1 MLEQIND
8 LPPHVVGIRATGEVT
23 KEDMETVLLPKVKE
37 LVDREGKI
45 NYLLVLETG
54 VQNFTLA
61 AWWDDMKLGIANF
74 TNWHRIAV
82 VSDQKG
88 VEWFTDMFRF
98 FVPGTAK
105 GFTLNELEE
114 AKFWVAAEEEE
125 DIELLKN
132 ANKEQG
138 PQGENL

>member
-1 MLEQIND
+1 MLQQIKD
-8 LPPHVVGIRATGEVT
+8 LPPHVIGIRASGEVT
-23 KEDMETVLLPKVKE
+23 KDDMETVLLPKIKE

-61 AWWDDMKLGIANF
+61 AWWDDLKLGIANF

-88 VEWFTDMFRF
+88 VEWITDLFRF
-98 FVPGTAK
+98 FVPGTSK
-105 GFTLNELEE
+105 GFSLNELEE
-114 AKFWVAAEEEE
+114 AKAWVAGE
-125 DIELLKN
+125 DAK
-132 ANKEQG
+132 
-138 PQGENL
+138 